1 MFVACVAA
9 IIIITVTTFLAVP
22 LFYSWK
28 ETPGDAK

>member
-22 LFYSWK
+22 LFYKWEKAGKSS
-28 ETPGDAK
+28 